1 VSIAIDGGEAE
12 GGCSA
17 SPPARRA
24 ARLQITG
31 RVQGVGYRDWLVD
44 QAVELGLAG
53 WVRNR
58 PDGSVEAHA
67 EGPAA
72 ALERLTDRCRK
83 GPRLARVD
91 GVQAS
96 DLPPEG
102 HAGFTRRPT
111 G

>member
-1 VSIAIDGGEAE
+1 MAIDGGEAE
-12 GGCSA
+12 GGFSV
-17 SPPARRA
+17 SPPARCA
-24 ARLQITG
+24 ARLRITG
-31 RVQGVGYRDWLVD
+31 RVQGVGYRDWLVG
-44 QAVELGLAG
+44 QAVELRLTG

-72 ALERLTDRCRK
+72 ALERLADRCRR

-91 GVQAS
+91 GVQVS
-96 DLPPEG
+96 DLAPEG